1 MVGGGGGG
9 EGRPIHRVTTFASR
23 PPGLIKNDLRHSHGG
38 KVCDLLPAFFIDSF
52 GNSVVINNNKDNG
65 QFVPINN
72 CK

>member
-1 MVGGGGGG
+1 MAGGGC
-9 EGRPIHRVTTFASR
+9 PIVRVTTFAPR